1 MYRIDRFRDKGL
13 SGCALFDDSKNIY
26 YLTGYTGEGSLLVT
40 SDQAVIITDFRYVEQ
55 CERQAPECTLEQTTR
70 DRNKNAILKEYL
82 DRASAK
88 ELFVETDVL
97 TVDQYDALKE
107 GLPGVELRKMPSTVQ
122 QMRMVKDE
130 TEIACL
136 KDAARIS
143 CEAFEA
149 LLKQLKPGMTE
160 KHACALLEH
169 EMRVRGSE
177 GIAFDTIVASGV
189 NGSLPH
195 AIPSDKPLREGE
207 LITFDFGARSGGY
220 CADITRTIAMGPISQ
235 ELKDIY
241 DAVYTAHMNALNR
254 VKAGVNAKD
263 LDQLARD
270 YLEKLYPGAFGHSLG
285 HGVGLY
291 IHESPS
297 VSFRSDTVLE
307 PGHVITIEPGV
318 YIKGLGGCRI
328 EDTVIVTK
336 DGFEDPFTVSKQLIV
351 V

>member
-263 LDQLARD
+263 
-270 YLEKLYPGAFGHSLG
+270 
-285 HGVGLY
+285 
-291 IHESPS
+291 
-297 VSFRSDTVLE
+297 
-307 PGHVITIEPGV
+307 
-318 YIKGLGGCRI
+318 
-328 EDTVIVTK
+328 
-336 DGFEDPFTVSKQLIV
+336 
-351 V
+351 